1 MAIIEKTGITD
12 EEMIKRFQQGEV
24 PLKGTSNNY
33 FFQAAMQCNT
43 NGLTKEKAIDQIKII
58 YDKWFLS
65 ESFSK
70 RPWSNI
76 LFKINNVYKQNL
88 KLVNL
93 IGGDRKEWL

>member
-1 MAIIEKTGITD
+1 MAIIEKSITD
-12 EEMIKRFQQGEV
+12 EELIKRFQQGEV

-43 NGLTKEKAIDQIKII
+43 NGLRRKEAIDQIRII
-58 YDKWFLS
+58 YDKWVLS

-70 RPWSNI
+70 RSWTNI
-76 LFKINNVYKQNL
+76 LLKINNVYEENL

-93 IGGDRKEWL
+93 TGGERK